1 MRTDPQ
7 SPIACAA
14 RKQHTLRRESAA
26 PPGGAFV
33 YRTLQILISSYA
45 LVPMPIFSAC
55 SRQLIQSVSGWMR
68 WKWSW
73 SWVSPPSAAEPRI
86 TG

>member
-7 SPIACAA
+7 SSIACAA

-68 WKWSW
+68 WK
-73 SWVSPPSAAEPRI
+73 
-86 TG
+86 

>member
-14 RKQHTLRRESAA
+14 RKQHTLRSKSAA
-26 PPGGAFV
+26 RQGGAFAD
-33 YRTLQILISSYA
+33 YTFQILISSYS

-68 WKWSW
+68 WK
-73 SWVSPPSAAEPRI
+73 
-86 TG
+86 